1 MFNLLNQ
8 HSLTCTSK
16 KPRLTVGSFLK
27 MTKIRSSRGIN
38 NKTREEKGG
47 VDQKIAVRYPF
58 HTDC

>member
-16 KPRLTVGSFLK
+16 KTQADCRKFLENDK
-27 MTKIRSSRGIN
+27 NKVSRGIN

>member
-16 KPRLTVGSFLK
+16 KPKADCRKFLENDK
-27 MTKIRSSRGIN
+27 NKVSRVIN
-38 NKTREEKGG
+38 NKTLEEKGG
-47 VDQKIAVRYPF
+47 VDQKVAVRYPF